1 MPLFTQYTKPGV
13 YTSVVYEEGGLS
25 LFGDA
30 RIPVL
35 IGEGQE
41 TRKLLNQE
49 LHRGSSSV
57 SDETKVLE
65 NLSHQVTG
73 MGRTYKL
80 TYAPVVRGDGK
91 GTLTNDPS
99 AVEVYTTDAQGSL
112 VPLRVTYLDG
122 KTGTFM
128 TQDIL
133 QLESELK
140 VTYHF
145 KREDTEI
152 VDEDLSNQIPSFATY
167 AVATDDLVLT
177 TTLPGFVGNG
187 VKLALTQA
195 TLGNGVSDAL
205 AVSGAGTN
213 LLSIELRKSDN
224 SIRTLREVKALVDA
238 GIPTKT
244 AGLLA
249 VALYRE
255 AAGTTPAIAKA
266 SAFFTGGG
274 GQNTN
279 KVFKVKNTPVVDG
292 SNGGVV
298 TNLPTAI
305 KVTVNNKPVQVASL
319 EGLHGLFS
327 LTQGLKA
334 GDTLKVTYYTNSYQD
349 TYDEL
354 PAENVAQILSAGY
367 APGREDFIDTVDY
380 VLVDGKIH
388 WGATAIQAQ
397 GQSTPGYTPF
407 NGEVITTTMVD
418 EKMFLRA
425 AQGPVDGVNT
435 VFTLEDVP
443 TDGSGLSRATD
454 NPDLI
459 KVYVGTDPVQARI
472 NGPVRVTR
480 LDGKSKTVTLYNPP
494 TNGAVWVTSYRNVLN
509 DHQFSLEV
517 VQPAITGQGTYKIKD
532 EHGNYVPVISEGA
545 HTVTEADFAVTG
557 GIIWPFSFSDMRGVA
572 GQSPAE
578 VITVTFQDDNLT
590 PILIPALQATN
601 LTAQPGLR
609 FRATSTGIG
618 PNGPGSGK
626 PTVRMVSSTPCADAA
641 AITVATEA
649 ITININ
655 REDPVNAGQPHPT
668 NPVRSLGDIITLVTS
683 GSFTTPLL
691 GKLICE
697 LAVPGSDANVLCTAG
712 TATAF
717 SGGRDAKTQPY
728 SLRYKVSSSRT
739 EGEAKADG
747 LGRTGGATTLTGPD
761 GVPAFGD
768 DTPGAEG
775 YLGQTFSDVDTG
787 IQFTIVDPMAALD
800 YGYTELPSP
809 GYYFRPGDKLVF
821 EVKPNEAHV
830 TSVVP
835 VLGLYGLRTKVTSTY
850 GMFPTDT
857 AIIKTFNKAGAEPKI
872 GEYYY
877 VNLLLDKSDKD
888 YNVRYFTNPTDI
900 FSEFGDAVPENRL
913 SLAAKL
919 MFQNGA
925 GIIAMKQVKKES
937 GLETASDQTY
947 MDAIADLAKPLPG
960 ADRKCDVIIPMSTSP
975 VVQQFMAKHLNTQA
989 SPRMRG
995 EAIGFI
1001 GMPLHAT
1008 PEQARSLAR
1017 SIGSERVVLVYPGGA
1032 ILSVDIN
1039 GRSTEFAVDGS
1050 FIAAALAGLYLN
1062 PANDVATTLTRQ
1074 KVVGFSRLIK
1084 RTEEQ
1089 ILDLMAADGLCLMI
1103 ERDGAFEVRH
1113 YVTTSTDNILKRE
1126 PTTTTIVDYTRQRM
1140 RRALEEFIGRKSVQA
1155 VITDISVKAHSLLR
1169 ALQEQEILESYRNLE
1184 VTRDAADPTVVHV
1197 SVTIKPVF
1205 SVLWIS
1211 CTFRVT
1217 TRG

>member
-41 TRKLLNQE
+41 TRKLMDQE
-49 LHRGSSSV
+49 LHRGSSSM

-73 MGRTYKL
+73 TGRSYTL

-91 GTLTNDPS
+91 GVVSSDPS
-99 AVEVYTTDAQGSL
+99 SVQAYTTDAQGVL
-112 VPLRVTYLDG
+112 IPLRVTYLDG

-128 TQDIL
+128 LQDIL
-133 QLESELK
+133 PVESELK

-152 VDEDLSNQIPSFATY
+152 VDENLSAQVPAFATY
-167 AVATDDLVLT
+167 TVAAGDLVLT
-177 TTLPGFVGNG
+177 TTLPGFVGNS
-187 VKLALTQA
+187 VKLALVLSA
-195 TLGNGVSDAL
+195 PGSGVSDAL
-205 AVSGAGTN
+205 AVEGAGTN
-213 LLSIELRKSDN
+213 LLSIELRKADDSV
-224 SIRTLREVKALVDA
+224 RTLRDVKTLVDA
-238 GIPTKT
+238 GIPTKN

-249 VALYRE
+249 IATYRE
-255 AAGTTPAIAKA
+255 AAANTTTVAQA
-266 SAFFTGGG
+266 STFFTGGQ

-279 KVFKVKNTPVVDG
+279 KTFKVASTPVVDG

-298 TNLPTAI
+298 TNLPSAI

-319 EGLHGLFS
+319 DGLHGLFT
-327 LTQGLKA
+327 LTQGLTYGDIVKA
-334 GDTLKVTYYTNSYQD
+334 SYYTNNYQD

-354 PAENVAQILSAGY
+354 PAENVAQILSAGF
-367 APGREDFIDTVDY
+367 APGREDFINTVDY

-388 WGATAIQAQ
+388 WGATVLQAQ
-397 GQSTPGYTPF
+397 GQYTPGYTPF

-454 NPDLI
+454 NPNLI

-480 LDGKSKTVTLYNPP
+480 LDGKAKTITLYNPP
-494 TNGAVWVTSYRNVLN
+494 TNGAVWVTYWRNVLN

-517 VQPAITGQGTYKIKD
+517 VQPGITGQGTYKIKD
-532 EHGNYVPVISEGA
+532 EHGNFVPVIAEGA
-545 HTVTEADFAVTG
+545 HSVTEADFAVAG
-557 GIIWPFSFSDMRGVA
+557 GIVWPFSSPDVRGVA

-578 VITVTFQDDNLT
+578 VITLTFQDDNLT

-609 FRATSTGIG
+609 FRATTTGIG
-618 PNGPGSGK
+618 PNGPGAGK

-655 REDPVNAGQPHPT
+655 REDPGAAGTPHPT
-668 NPVRSLGDIITLVTS
+668 NPVRSLGDIITLVTNGAFS
-683 GSFTTPLL
+683 TPLL
-691 GKLICE
+691 GTLICE
-697 LAVPGSDANVLCTAG
+697 LAVPGSDANVLCSAG
-712 TATAF
+712 SATPF

-728 SLRYKVSSSRT
+728 ALRYKVSSSRT
-739 EGEAKADG
+739 EAEAKADA
-747 LGRTGGATTLTGPD
+747 LGRTGGATTLTGA
-761 GVPAFGD
+761 GGIPAFGS

-775 YLGQTFSDVDTG
+775 YLGQTFTDADTG
-787 IQFTIVDPMAALD
+787 IQFTIVDPFAALD

-821 EVKPNEAHV
+821 EVRPNDAHV

-835 VLGLYGLRTKVTSTY
+835 VRGLYGLRTKVTSTY

-857 AIIKTFNKAGAEPKI
+857 AIIKTYNKAGAEPKI
-872 GEYYY
+872 GEYYF
-877 VNLLLDKSDKD
+877 VSLLLDKSDKD
-888 YNVRYFTNPTDI
+888 YGVRYFTNPTDI
-900 FSEFGDAVPENRL
+900 YREFGDPVPENRL

-960 ADRKCDVIIPMSTSP
+960 SDRKCDVIVPMSTSP
-975 VVQQFMAKHLNTQA
+975 VVQQFLAKHLNTQA

-1001 GMPLHAT
+1001 GMPLTAT
-1008 PEQARSLAR
+1008 PEQVRSLAR
-1017 SIGSERVVLVYPGGA
+1017 SIASERVILSYPGGA
-1032 ILSVDIN
+1032 ILDVDIN
-1039 GRSTEFAVDGS
+1039 GRSTEFAVDGA
-1050 FIAAALAGLYLN
+1050 FLAAAMAGLYLN

-1074 KVVGFSRLIK
+1074 KLVGFSRLIK

-1089 ILDLMAADGLCLMI
+1089 ILDLMAADGVCILI

-1113 YVTTSTDNILKRE
+1113 YVTTSSDNILKRE

-1140 RRALEEFIGRKSVQA
+1140 RRALEEFVGRKSVQA
-1155 VITDISVKAHSLLR
+1155 VVTDITVKANSLLR
-1169 ALQEQEILESYRNLE
+1169 ALQEQLILESYRNLE
-1184 VTRDAADPTVVHV
+1184 VTRDSVDPTVIHV
-1197 SVTIKPVF
+1197 AVTIKPVF

-1211 CTFRVT
+1211 VTFRVT